1 MTRIEIPIDETPVEE
16 PKPEPS
22 GATYEVV
29 DEFTIRQTRPVVVET
44 ESHNFDLDFLYQQ
57 RIDITRQRDEMI
69 SAKTREL
76 AEVEELIAAAE
87 AVGVKSRKA
96 EAVGVKSRKAEA
108 AKAAAESPEEFSG
121 EPIT

>member
-44 ESHNFDLDFLYQQ
+44 ESHNFDLDFLYNQ
-57 RIDITRQRDEMI
+57 RLAIVRQRDEQV
-69 SAKTREL
+69 SAQNKAL
-76 AEVEELIAAAE
+76 AEVEELIE
-87 AVGVKSRKA
+87 AA